1 MCSYL
6 LNSCSRKLVIFC
18 HEIVK
23 GKADFC
29 PLTNPLTK
37 ILNVFF
43 LKHKASCIHSQNL
56 NLKFTLYA
64 EKQKREISLGDRL
77 D

>member
-43 LKHKASCIHSQNL
+43 FK
-56 NLKFTLYA
+56 T
-64 EKQKREISLGDRL
+64 
-77 D
+77 